1 VNPLHLQPTNR
12 YFPASKGEK
21 VKTERK
27 IICIK
32 EQMDFYKYM
41 LSSEHYDLDEKK
53 KAKEGLEKLMGKL
66 NDMSDHQIDVI
77 NGMCLC
83 S

>member
-1 VNPLHLQPTNR
+1 
-12 YFPASKGEK
+12 

-66 NDMSDHQIDVI
+66 NDMSDH
-77 NGMCLC
+77 
-83 S
+83 